1 MSEWISGVLREE
13 SDSSLVAATKKGES
27 RAFEFLVK
35 RHESRIFAVA
45 FKITRNREDAQDVV
59 QQSFYKAY
67 AHLDT
72 FKGESSFSTWLTRI
86 AMNEAF
92 MCLRKNRTRNEVS
105 LEHLQSGPEAPFPME
120 IRDTGENP
128 AAIYR
133 QYEKQRIL
141 SQAMVHLSSELR
153 ATLFLRLEGR
163 TIKETAEIMGV
174 GIVTLKSRLFR
185 ARKKLRILFARGP
198 EFPRGRATYM
208 MRKRCD
214 LNANSHLPISAVS
227 CG

>member
-13 SDSSLVAATKKGES
+13 SDSTLVAATKKGES

-35 RHESRIFAVA
+35 RHETKIFRVA

-59 QQSFYKAY
+59 QQSFYKAFS
-67 AHLDT
+67 HLDA
-72 FKGESSFSTWLTRI
+72 FKEESSFSTRLTRI

-105 LEHLQSGPEAPFPME
+105 IEHLQSGSETPFPMQ

-141 SQAMVHLSSELR
+141 SQAMVHLNSELR

-163 TIKETAEIMGV
+163 TIKETGEILGV
-174 GIVTLKSRLFR
+174 GVVTLKSRLFR
-185 ARKKLRILFARGP
+185 ARKRLRILLAAGP
-198 EFPRGRATYM
+198 EFSRGRATCRT
-208 MRKRCD
+208 RKRCD
-214 LNANSHLPISAVS
+214 LNA
-227 CG
+227 

>member
-1 MSEWISGVLREE
+1 
-13 SDSSLVAATKKGES
+13 
-27 RAFEFLVK
+27 
-35 RHESRIFAVA
+35 
-45 FKITRNREDAQDVV
+45 
-59 QQSFYKAY
+59 
-67 AHLDT
+67 
-72 FKGESSFSTWLTRI
+72 LTRI

-120 IRDTGENP
+120 IRDTFENP

-141 SQAMVHLSSELR
+141 SQAMVHLNSELR

-163 TIKETAEIMGV
+163 TIKETAEILGV

-185 ARKKLRILFARGP
+185 ARKRLRILLARGP
-198 EFPRGRATYM
+198 EFPRGRTTHRA
-208 MRKRCD
+208 RKRCE
-214 LNANSHLPISAVS
+214 LNANSHLPISAVP